1 MVEGQ
6 IRYLTKAEIV
16 EINHKI
22 MASFDEGSVG
32 IQYPEGLDLVV
43 EQPQMTVFGRE
54 LYPTLWVK
62 AAYIMQ
68 KITKKHIFADGNKRT
83 SYLAT
88 WTFLA
93 LNGYKLVMPTKVAGE
108 LVLEITNSPDSE
120 EVMLQV
126 AKILKENS
134 INQR

>member
-6 IRYLTKAEIV
+6 IRYLTQAEII
-16 EINHKI
+16 EINRKI
-22 MASFDEGSVG
+22 MASFKEGSVG

-43 EQPQMTVFGRE
+43 KQPQMTVFGRE
-54 LYPTLWVK
+54 LYQTLWVK

-68 KITKKHIFADGNKRT
+68 KITKKYIFTDGNKRT
-83 SYLAT
+83 SYLAA

-93 LNGYKLVMPTKVAGE
+93 LNGYKLVISTKVAGE
-108 LVLEITNSPDSE
+108 LMLEITNSPDSE

-126 AKILKENS
+126 AKILKKNS
-134 INQR
+134 VKE